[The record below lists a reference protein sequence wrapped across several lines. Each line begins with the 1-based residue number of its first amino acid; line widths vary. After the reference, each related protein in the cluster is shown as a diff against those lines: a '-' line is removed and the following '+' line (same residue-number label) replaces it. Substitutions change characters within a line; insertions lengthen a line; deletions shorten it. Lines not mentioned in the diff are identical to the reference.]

1 VSWGFA
7 DCSVRVCHVET
18 ERPLFV
24 WEQQQQQLAIGN
36 VGEIICCSAAS
47 DKILVTGSTNTVVS
61 VWDVCE
67 RELRLKSHMFGHSE
81 PITCIAASPS
91 YNIIV
96 SGSKDASCIVWDL
109 ARLSFVRQLVPHT
122 SSVDAVA
129 VNELTG
135 DIATCSSSWLHLWS
149 INGDLIASMDT
160 AGVGGGAGGGVNH
173 GILCVTFSILN
184 DWDSDNVVMT
194 GSMDG
199 VVRLW
204 SVRYFQ
210 VPEESTRNKEKSE
223 KGGPMA
229 KKKSSEEDDS
239 SILTA
244 ESPSEQDAIPLDAA
258 EKQGD
263 SEHLAAEVFDPDKD
277 RDSMEDVHKAAKEP
291 TDSEGQGRIIEEV
304 CRKSE
309 SPHPP
314 PVIRRHRN
322 RAHSSGTDKDSSPG
336 RNERDYEAK
345 KAKRRSD
352 IPISAIQSERDSED
366 GSPIGRSKHPLSSHS
381 KPAMRIR
388 ASKSEASLSFEG
400 DENDSFEVVSDA
412 EVARMRFEERKLS
425 HGAAVMEA
433 HKLRDGHV
441 WERKLLF
448 RGKLTSHTAYDR
460 KDNAEPASIT
470 CITTSKDHKY
480 VYIGD
485 ARGRIFSWSV

>member
-1 VSWGFA
+1 
-7 DCSVRVCHVET
+7 
-18 ERPLFV
+18 
-24 WEQQQQQLAIGN
+24 
-36 VGEIICCSAAS
+36 
-47 DKILVTGSTNTVVS
+47 
-61 VWDVCE
+61 
-67 RELRLKSHMFGHSE
+67 
-81 PITCIAASPS
+81 
-91 YNIIV
+91 
-96 SGSKDASCIVWDL
+96 
-109 ARLSFVRQLVPHT
+109 
-122 SSVDAVA
+122 
-129 VNELTG
+129 
-135 DIATCSSSWLHLWS
+135 
-149 INGDLIASMDT
+149 
-160 AGVGGGAGGGVNH
+160 
-173 GILCVTFSILN
+173 
-184 DWDSDNVVMT
+184 VVMT

-210 VPEESTRNKEKSE
+210 VPEVSTRNKEIAD
-223 KGGPMA
+223 KGGPMV

-244 ESPSEQDAIPLDAA
+244 ESPSEQDISNLDAPDNDP
-258 EKQGD
+258 KQGVP
-263 SEHLAAEVFDPDKD
+263 EHLSAEVFDPDKD

-291 TDSEGQGRIIEEV
+291 SSDSEPPTKAKENEEV
-304 CRKSE
+304 PRKQE

-366 GSPIGRSKHPLSSHS
+366 GSPIGRNKHPPHS

-388 ASKSEASLSFEG
+388 GSKSENSLSFEG
-400 DENDSFEVVSDA
+400 DENDSFEVVSEA

-460 KDNAEPASIT
+460 KDNTEPASIT

-480 VYIGD
+480 VYVGD